1 MSVRFVANSPSIPKQ
16 FQSGQILGGTRK
28 IPNTEDI
35 VSNFDNSVFSA
46 NIQGSNTFYPF
57 FANKGISTENDPTSL
72 DAFDI
77 LTSNAMILTDN
88 YNVIRVDLHNK
99 GSVPVKVSAF
109 YSVVSDLREADIKYS
124 TIIGAGEVFYRN
136 YPVQNKF
143 FNMALTPIG
152 QDTSAF
158 SVVNGSLS
166 FTKFTEYNTPSQLSD
181 PINRF
186 AMSNISRDGNSF
198 TDDVLVDRFSDVKK
212 TSRLGLIDSILN
224 EKQNVWNFNGSQD
237 FSSLV
242 NTACV
247 IRSDNILD
255 NGLKV
260 NVVGWSEDTPTKLEG
275 EIVELFGTSNVGM
288 LTEFKMISD
297 MRIIGSEQSTKF
309 NNEGTIEIY
318 RFGTNELMA
327 QMKSL
332 KGRMT
337 SFQYICPPNYR
348 SVVKQVQINGNTGYN
363 LESKLNLYRVEGVTG
378 TRQLVYQN
386 NQFDAHINGEVNID
400 IGLSALDILYAEVE
414 SSNIGLPTMG
424 DSQYQVRA
432 NIFEYPTSLNTLT

>member
-16 FQSGQILGGTRK
+16 FQSGQILGGTRNL
-28 IPNTEDI
+28 PNTEDI
-35 VSNFDNSVFSA
+35 VSNFQNSVFSA

-57 FANKGISTENDPTSL
+57 FSNKGVSTEYDPTSPN
-72 DAFDI
+72 AFDI
-77 LTSNAMILTDN
+77 LTSNAMLLTDN

-109 YSVVSDLREADIKYS
+109 YSVVSDLKEADIKYS

-143 FNMALTPIG
+143 FNMALTAIG
-152 QDTSAF
+152 QDSSAF
-158 SVVNGSLS
+158 SVINGSLS

-186 AMSNISRDGNSF
+186 AMSNISRNGNNF
-198 TDDVLVDRFSDVKK
+198 NDDVLVDRFSDIKK
-212 TSRLGLIDSILN
+212 TSRIGLIDSILN

-242 NTACV
+242 NSACV

-255 NGLKV
+255 SGLKV
-260 NVVGWSEDTPTKLEG
+260 NIKGWSEDTPTKLET
-275 EIVELFGTSNVGM
+275 EIVELVGTSNIGM
-288 LTEFKMISD
+288 ITEFKMISD

-327 QMKSL
+327 QMKSHQ
-332 KGRMT
+332 GRMT

-348 SVVKQVQINGNTGYN
+348 SIVKRVQINGNTGYN
-363 LESKLNLYRVEGVTG
+363 LEIGR
-378 TRQLVYQN
+378 
-386 NQFDAHINGEVNID
+386 AHV
-400 IGLSALDILYAEVE
+400 
-414 SSNIGLPTMG
+414 
-424 DSQYQVRA
+424 
-432 NIFEYPTSLNTLT
+432 